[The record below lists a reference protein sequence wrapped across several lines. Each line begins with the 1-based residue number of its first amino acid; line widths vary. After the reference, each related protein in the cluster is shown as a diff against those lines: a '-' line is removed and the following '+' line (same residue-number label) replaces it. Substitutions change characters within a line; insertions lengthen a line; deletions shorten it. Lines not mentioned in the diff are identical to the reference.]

1 MKQLFSLLIII
12 CCVIVNKNSDLKAQV
27 FDKTIAAQD
36 YTDNAFLTP
45 INDSGFLVVS
55 GLFNMSLD
63 ATGFYLLKSDAAGQ
77 IKWKKKY
84 NVCSGIGCSGD
95 WIYPSAI
102 HQLSDGNYIC
112 MGSYYH
118 WIGSSGAI
126 DYEYLYVF
134 KTDTAGNILW
144 LKRTNTAMYDGYRS
158 FSVLEIGDDLIIGFV
173 STIFGQGSRPAVMK
187 IKSGT
192 GNLIWTKNYTS
203 ITSAYSLVCTV
214 LKKAPDNNLILLTP
228 INRGDS
234 SGENF
239 CLIKLDT
246 SGSLI
251 WTKMVATSATDIP
264 LDFEMTSDSGFIIT
278 GSMQSASDTGV
289 LLLKADSGG
298 NVLWA
303 KIFKDT
309 FMAAG
314 QVVHQ
319 TSDKGYIIGGGLAG
333 FAILRIGA
341 FLMKTDSIGT
351 PLWTRRFTNRG
362 GISSVSQTPDG
373 GFVFSGRA
381 VEPEGKGFYFTR
393 ADASGGS
400 CNASI
405 LSQSLEDTLIV
416 SESALPGLM
425 ADSLPLSLSSVTF
438 AQIDT
443 GGAITGCGGLKVA
456 PIAEKEGY
464 DIKIYPNPSTGK
476 FEINII
482 SEKYI
487 GAVTIKVTN
496 IIGTVVMTEEV
507 KDGDRAFRKDID
519 LSALQKGIYFV
530 VVADHEMQTARKV
543 IVN

>member
-1 MKQLFSLLIII
+1 
-12 CCVIVNKNSDLKAQV
+12 
-27 FDKTIAAQD
+27 
-36 YTDNAFLTP
+36 
-45 INDSGFLVVS
+45 
-55 GLFNMSLD
+55 
-63 ATGFYLLKSDAAGQ
+63 
-77 IKWKKKY
+77 
-84 NVCSGIGCSGD
+84 
-95 WIYPSAI
+95 
-102 HQLSDGNYIC
+102 
-112 MGSYYH
+112 
-118 WIGSSGAI
+118 
-126 DYEYLYVF
+126 
-134 KTDTAGNILW
+134 
-144 LKRTNTAMYDGYRS
+144 
-158 FSVLEIGDDLIIGFV
+158 
-173 STIFGQGSRPAVMK
+173 
-187 IKSGT
+187 
-192 GNLIWTKNYTS
+192 
-203 ITSAYSLVCTV
+203 
-214 LKKAPDNNLILLTP
+214 
-228 INRGDS
+228 
-234 SGENF
+234 
-239 CLIKLDT
+239 
-246 SGSLI
+246 
-251 WTKMVATSATDIP
+251 
-264 LDFEMTSDSGFIIT
+264 
-278 GSMQSASDTGV
+278 
-289 LLLKADSGG
+289 
-298 NVLWA
+298 
-303 KIFKDT
+303 
-309 FMAAG
+309 
-314 QVVHQ
+314 VVHQ